1 MNAKMDLI
9 VVIPMQLAPT
19 PVLALLVPANQ
30 DSLEMDRPATTWT
43 NVLVATS
50 AVLTLNVLIAS
61 GATAALAMQ
70 DIQVISF
77 NSWLGA
83 GGYIFCSQ

>member
-19 PVLALLVPANQ
+19 PVLDSLVPANQ
-30 DSLEMDRPATTWT
+30 DSLEMDRTVMMWM

-70 DIQVISF
+70 DIGVISF